1 MKSKMDELLW
11 KAYFGV
17 QNFIKDEEGDS
28 NMVAVIVLIVIVL
41 AVAAVFRENLE
52 DAVELVMDNLH
63 RLLNKNDYSIL

>member
-52 DAVELVMDNLH
+52 DAVELVMD
-63 RLLNKNDYSIL
+63 KFTSFVEQE

>member
-28 NMVAVIVLIVIVL
+28 NMVAVIVLIVIIL
-41 AVAAVFRENLE
+41 AVATVFRRNLE
-52 DAVELVMDNLH
+52 EAVDLIMGKFTDFVEQ
-63 RLLNKNDYSIL
+63 

>member
-28 NMVAVIVLIVIVL
+28 NMVAVIVLIVIIL
-41 AVAAVFRENLE
+41 AVATVFRRNLE
-52 DAVELVMDNLH
+52 GAVDLIMGKFTDFVEQ
-63 RLLNKNDYSIL
+63 

>member
-28 NMVAVIVLIVIVL
+28 NMVAVVVLIAIVIFVGYIFRDAL
-41 AVAAVFRENLE
+41 EGAVNSVFAQLSEFIGE
-52 DAVELVMDNLH
+52 
-63 RLLNKNDYSIL
+63 